1 MVLSSFTAIIGL
13 AAFFAFLD
21 KVLWCSM
28 TGTLWLCE
36 LMVLDFGLSLNMNKL
51 IIRVISMILLVQL
64 VLEMVINDSRYSTG
78 DIKDD
83 KIAFEHG
90 HSIFWLVSSL
100 IMTVFY
106 TVVLLIPK
114 IPKLADILQNSFS
127 FTIPS
132 RNSFYVYCLTLAIV
146 YWVMTIGCFFMV
158 FGGKNS
164 HLSVGFCLTDVSSYV
179 YYSFYAILLYRL
191 LLSSVIGGES
201 DVEADGMGS
210 MGEAGRARY
219 RPLIDDEGSDDEL
232 LNLGDQF

>member
-51 IIRVISMILLVQL
+51 IIRIISMILLVQL
-64 VLEMVINDSRYSTG
+64 VLEMVINDSRYATG
-78 DIKDD
+78 DEKDD

-90 HSIFWLVSSL
+90 HSIFWLSTSL
-100 IMTVFY
+100 IMTIFY
-106 TVVLLIPK
+106 TIVLLIPR
-114 IPKLADILQNSFS
+114 IQKLAEILQNNFS

-132 RNSFYVYCLTLAIV
+132 RKSFYVYCLTLAVV
-146 YWVMTIGCFFMV
+146 YWVMTIGCFLMV
-158 FGGKNS
+158 FNGSN
-164 HLSVGFCLTDVSSYV
+164 LAAGFCLTDVASYV
-179 YYSFYAILLYRL
+179 YYSFYALLLYRL
-191 LLSSVIGGES
+191 LLSSVIRGDSYDG
-201 DVEADGMGS
+201 DVDGLGS
-210 MGEAGRARY
+210 MGDAGRARY